1 MLARLPAKTGAP
13 SLAAPPSLRAPL
25 MLCPVP
31 ARRTVESVGER
42 LLVIG
47 GDGAGM
53 TAAAQ
58 ARRRQPELEIV
69 ALEMG
74 RWTSYSACGI
84 PYLIG
89 GDLDGINDLIA
100 RSPDEFRSM
109 RIDVRTEHEV
119 VGLDLSSRKAEVHNR
134 AHGRDFQLGFDLLH
148 IATGARPRRP
158 DIPGL
163 EMAHVHGV
171 QTLADAARL
180 LDDARAQQ
188 PRHVVVVG
196 SGYVGLELAESFLN
210 RDASVTVVEAAHEV
224 MGSLDPD
231 MGALVARGMRQ
242 AGVTVRTGEELIE
255 VTEGGVVTS
264 AGELP
269 ADLVVLGLGVEP
281 NADLAAAAGVDTGIK
296 GSIAVDRQQRTSVEG
311 VWAAGDCCQSFS
323 IVSGRPVHLP
333 LGTVANKQGRVAGIN
348 ISGGYA
354 TFPGVAGTAV
364 TRICRTE
371 IGRTGLLEA
380 EALAAGFGL
389 LSSRVEATTTAQYM
403 PDAQHTT
410 VKLLAERGSGRLLGA
425 QIVGGQGSA
434 KRVDVIS
441 TALSARMSVEDL
453 INLDLGYAPPFSSV
467 WDPVQIAARQLLP
480 QL

>member
-1 MLARLPAKTGAP
+1 MVARRGWQTVAPGAYESSSGTTG
-13 SLAAPPSLRAPL
+13 
-25 MLCPVP
+25 
-31 ARRTVESVGER
+31 RRTVVLMADR

-53 TAAAQ
+53 SAAAQ

-84 PYLIG
+84 PYLVG
-89 GDLDGINDLIA
+89 GALDGVHDLVA
-100 RSPDEFRSM
+100 RSPEEFRSM

-119 VGLDLSSRKAEVHNR
+119 VGLDLPSRKAEVHNR
-134 AHGRDFQLGFDLLH
+134 AHGRTFQLGFDLLH

-163 EMAHVHGV
+163 DLPHVHGV
-171 QTLADAARL
+171 QTLADATRL
-180 LDDARAQQ
+180 LDDARSSR
-188 PRHVVVVG
+188 PGHVVVAG
-196 SGYVGLELAESFLN
+196 SGYVGLELAEAFLD
-210 RDASVTVVEAAHEV
+210 RGASVTVVEAASEV
-224 MGSLDPD
+224 MGTLDPD
-231 MGALVARGMRQ
+231 MGALVARAMRQ
-242 AGVTVRTGEELIE
+242 AGVNVRTGAELTG
-255 VTEGGVVTS
+255 VTESAVLTS
-264 AGELP
+264 VGEIP

-281 NADLAAAAGVDTGIK
+281 NSDLASAAGIDTGVR
-296 GSIAVDRQQRTSVEG
+296 GSIVVDRQQRTSAEA
-311 VWAAGDCCQSFS
+311 VWAAGDCCQSYN

-371 IGRTGLLEA
+371 VGRTGLKEGEA
-380 EALAAGFGL
+380 KDAGFGVVAA
-389 LSSRVEATTTAQYM
+389 RVEGTTTAAYM

-410 VKLLAERGSGRLLGA
+410 VKLIAERRTGRILGA
-425 QIVGGQGSA
+425 QIVGGLGSA
-434 KRVDVIS
+434 KRVDVIA
-441 TALSARMSVEDL
+441 TALAARMTLDDL
-453 INLDLGYAPPFSSV
+453 IGLDLGYAPPFSSV
-467 WDPVQIAARQLLP
+467 WDPVQVAARQLLP